1 MRLLIGILAIAFI
14 LIGQTPG
21 RTETRVALVIG
32 NSNYQNVSSLP
43 NPANDAADMT
53 AMLKQMGFT
62 VREARDLGV
71 NAMRETLAQFSDET
85 VNADVA
91 LVFYAGHGME
101 VDKQNYLIPVDA
113 RLATDRRV
121 RFEAIHLD
129 DVTGAM
135 EGVKGLSIVLLD
147 ACRNNP
153 FVISMKKTSASR
165 SVGRGLARVEPQ
177 SGSLI
182 GFAAQ
187 AGTIA
192 DDGKGRNSPYTK
204 ALLSHLPEP
213 GVDLRLTF
221 AKVRD
226 TVMKITGRAQQP
238 FTYSSLPGRNI
249 YLTTSQKPLATAP
262 SKPTAATPGTDKE
275 TVFWNSIKD
284 SKNPGMFDAY
294 LKQFPSGTFAG
305 IARVKLVE
313 LQKHALVGATP
324 LNKLLPRAETG
335 SLGPGSTFRDC
346 KGCPE
351 MVVVPPGSF
360 VMGSPTAE
368 KGRAKDE
375 GPAHRIS
382 ISRPFAVG
390 KFEITLGEY
399 TTFAKEAGLLTLSIY
414 NKEKEC
420 WVYDKRAK
428 WIKRQDRYWQRPGF
442 DQDKTHPVVCVSWN
456 DAMAYVKWLN
466 GKVAGEPYRLL
477 SEAEW
482 EYAARAGTAAPY
494 VFPAAGNQVCRFANG
509 ADQTVK
515 ATFAWANRQCSDNTA
530 YTAPVGSFPANKFGL
545 HDMIGNVWEWVADC
559 WHDSY
564 RNAPADGSAWVRG
577 KSCGYKVLRGASWN
591 MSIAEFR
598 AANRSKLANQA
609 RAVANGFRV
618 AKTLSP

>member
-1 MRLLIGILAIAFI
+1 MRFAVGILT
-14 LIGQTPG
+14 IGLLLLGHGLAQA
-21 RTETRVALVIG
+21 ETRVALVIG

-53 AMLKQMGFT
+53 AMLKRMGFK

-71 NAMRETLAQFSDET
+71 NAMRATLAQFSDDT
-85 VNADVA
+85 VGADVA
-91 LVFYAGHGME
+91 VVFYAGHGME

-153 FVISMKKTSASR
+153 FIRSMKKTSASR

-177 SGSLI
+177 AGSLI

-226 TVMKITGRAQQP
+226 TVMKLTGRAQQP

-249 YLTTSQKPLATAP
+249 YLTTPEKPQVKAPAASPALAA
-262 SKPTAATPGTDKE
+262 DKE
-275 TVFWNSIKD
+275 TVFWSTIKN
-284 SKNPGMFDAY
+284 SKNPSMFNEY
-294 LKQFPSGTFAG
+294 LKQFPNGTFAG
-305 IARVKLVE
+305 IARVRLVE
-313 LQKHALVGATP
+313 LQKQALVGAAP
-324 LNKLLPRAETG
+324 LVKPAPRADAG
-335 SLGPGSTFRDC
+335 AIRVGSTFRDC
-346 KGCPE
+346 TGCPE
-351 MVVVPPGSF
+351 MVVIPPGSF
-360 VMGSPTAE
+360 VMGSPAGE

-375 GPAHRIS
+375 GPAHRVS
-382 ISRPFAVG
+382 IPEAFAVG
-390 KFEITLGEY
+390 KFEVTVEEF

-420 WVYDKRAK
+420 WVYDKKAK
-428 WIKRQDRYWQRPGF
+428 WKKRQGRYWQKPGF
-442 DQDKTHPVVCVSWN
+442 PQGRSHPVVCVSWN
-456 DAMAYVKWLN
+456 DAAAYVDWLN
-466 GKVAGEPYRLL
+466 GKVSGTPYRLL

-482 EYAARAGTAAPY
+482 EYAARGGSTEPY
-494 VFPAAGNQVCRFANG
+494 GFPAAGAQVCRFANG
-509 ADQTVK
+509 ADRTVK
-515 ATFAWANRQCSDNTA
+515 TTFAWANRQCSDDIA
-530 YTAPVGSFPANKFGL
+530 FTAPVGSFPPNRFGL

-564 RNAPADGSAWVRG
+564 RNAPADGSAWTRG
-577 KSCGYKVLRGASWN
+577 KQCGYKVLRGASWN

-598 AANRSKLANQA
+598 SANRSKLANQA
-609 RAVANGFRV
+609 RAIANGFRV
-618 AKTLSP
+618 ARTLSP